1 MFDTLSDV
9 SQPTHTHTHMHMNT
23 PTQTYTVHTHTHLHL
38 GIHLGIYIYNLCV
51 CVLLC
56 MYLFLYMYRKIDA
69 CARVAALAGKRVVAG
84 PKDLVHLH
92 NKLSQILRV
101 LEEADSRG
109 FISRGK

>member
-1 MFDTLSDV
+1 
-9 SQPTHTHTHMHMNT
+9 
-23 PTQTYTVHTHTHLHL
+23 
-38 GIHLGIYIYNLCV
+38 
-51 CVLLC
+51 
-56 MYLFLYMYRKIDA
+56 MYRTIDA

-109 FISRGK
+109 FISRGKYSRVMNIWVWIFLGFHQTTW

>member
-1 MFDTLSDV
+1 MTLFQMFHN
-9 SQPTHTHTHMHMNT
+9 PHTHTHMHMNT
-23 PTQTYTVHTHTHLHL
+23 PTQTYTVDTHTHLHL
-38 GIHLGIYIYNLCV
+38 GIHLGNIYIICV

-56 MYLFLYMYRKIDA
+56 MYLFLYMYRTIDA

>member
-1 MFDTLSDV
+1 MTLFQMFHN
-9 SQPTHTHTHMHMNT
+9 PHTHTHMHMNT

-56 MYLFLYMYRKIDA
+56 MYLFLYMYRTIDA

>member
-1 MFDTLSDV
+1 MTLFQMFHN
-9 SQPTHTHTHMHMNT
+9 PHTHTHMHMNT
-23 PTQTYTVHTHTHLHL
+23 PTQTYTVDTHTHLHL
-38 GIHLGIYIYNLCV
+38 GIHLGNIYIICV

-56 MYLFLYMYRKIDA
+56 MYLFLYMYRTIDA
-69 CARVAALAGKRVVAG
+69 CARVAALAGKRVGAG

>member
-1 MFDTLSDV
+1 
-9 SQPTHTHTHMHMNT
+9 
-23 PTQTYTVHTHTHLHL
+23 
-38 GIHLGIYIYNLCV
+38 
-51 CVLLC
+51 
-56 MYLFLYMYRKIDA
+56 MYLFLYMYRTIDA

-109 FISRGK
+109 FISHGK